1 MTTTSRFF
9 FLNYKITFAETFFIH
24 KFFLQNFKKSE
35 GSNFQKINKNVRN
48 LQLSCQ
54 VPCVHNLHFSS
65 PEGHQIFTTHTLLL
79 HSLYFFVFALFCS
92 LFCTLAIFTFILPFR
107 CDISLRFSH
116 TFLPLLFLFFFSRNK
131 KLFEPCSGVT
141 STS

>member
-1 MTTTSRFF
+1 MATTSRFF

-54 VPCVHNLHFSS
+54 VPCVHKIYIFRLQKGIKFSLLT
-65 PEGHQIFTTHTLLL
+65 PYYFTLYIF
-79 HSLYFFVFALFCS
+79 FFALFCS